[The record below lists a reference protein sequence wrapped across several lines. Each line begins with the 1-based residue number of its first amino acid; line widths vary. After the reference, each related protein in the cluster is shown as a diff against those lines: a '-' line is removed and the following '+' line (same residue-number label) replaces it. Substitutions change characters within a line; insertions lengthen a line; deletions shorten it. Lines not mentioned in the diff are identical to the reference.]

1 MDEQAG
7 CKNTDRE
14 LWRAPDDGRFF
25 ADSIFVTEDGGI
37 GMNVGGHVIVKP
49 IKDWVRLASRGA
61 GWRYDKE
68 LRTLVPPDMTPKTRR
83 HTPGPWHFDQNRD
96 EVTVYADNDWP
107 VARLLEMG
115 DTSNAQLIA
124 AAPDMLAALKMCVIE
139 RSEWLA
145 EARTAIAKAEG
156 TS

>member
-1 MDEQAG
+1 M
-7 CKNTDRE
+7 
-14 LWRAPDDGRFF
+14 
-25 ADSIFVTEDGGI
+25 
-37 GMNVGGHVIVKP
+37 
-49 IKDWVRLASRGA
+49 
-61 GWRYDKE
+61 
-68 LRTLVPPDMTPKTRR
+68 
-83 HTPGPWHFDQNRD
+83 
-96 EVTVYADNDWP
+96 TVYADNDWP